1 LNSGLREA
9 SGLPVTAHIRTFNHT
24 QGTFVNTIAPQA
36 GLSRILQAAAAL
48 TTASLL
54 LSFLIGSATADEQTT
69 NSSDAADTSVV
80 VRSGGS
86 GRFLYGRWGA
96 VTANVVNTSN
106 SPAKTLV
113 VVTPSTGGLQYGRR
127 IELPARVM
135 FDATWPVQVT
145 GRKQPGPVDFQYLHF
160 PGGEDDGVI
169 RTRQSEKE
177 SPSFAALASESAA
190 GLAGYIPD
198 VRESVTN
205 DVELKLLVQAYRFPK
220 VGSAGLTSFLARDIS
235 HHSDCLDPLDTLV
248 IGDPLLTNHPM
259 ACDSIRS
266 WLQRGGRL
274 HLPLDLIG
282 EEVVRSLLGD
292 SLPLT
297 VVGETSANSVTL
309 ELNPDFPKAQYPVRS
324 VTREYDEPTRY
335 LRLVAGGGEVLWS
348 IGGWP
353 VAIRLSVG
361 RGYVLVTAVDPRV
374 FTVSRDNSSGG
385 PDRAPIESS
394 RRMLETLFD
403 GRPEPLISR
412 EAAADHAAGLVGYS
426 IPGQRTALALLSIF
440 PVLLL
445 IFGGR
450 LLKRSSGE
458 KLIWAV
464 PSLAFVAAMPAL
476 AIGFKTR
483 SVAPDTLIETRV
495 MSAAAGSA
503 TVVSDGFASVYLPT
517 ALDLPVASAAGSIL
531 DAQAESSNLD
541 YRRLIWDGAASS
553 HWEHLNQPAGLK
565 TYPLRAIREGAQPFN
580 VTGTFDEGGF
590 RAELQAPGFDDAA
603 DFIAV
608 GLGPERL
615 SLIRSG
621 NTLRATADS
630 LLEQGQFQASA
641 LTSEAQRQRTQLLN
655 SLFRPSE
662 RMEMFP
668 AQPTIMFWEAS
679 DKTLLEFSSTNVRTN
694 QSTLVVL
701 PVRWV
706 PPPAGQPVTLL
717 SPLMTMRSIETANGG
732 YGGLYNNPR
741 REWVPLESPSQT
753 LLEFLLPPVCRPF
766 QLEAAEVQFTARAG
780 ARKLTVYGGT
790 PENLVVVKEIEN
802 ALGAIRF
809 PIPPELAA
817 AACLEGRF
825 YLQIEVGPLMKEYVG
840 TDSAADGEQDDNY
853 SINRCLLT
861 LRGRRLETTAE

>member
-1 LNSGLREA
+1 MRNA
-9 SGLPVTAHIRTFNHT
+9 SGLQVTAHIRKFHRT
-24 QGTFVNTIAPQA
+24 QGTFVKIMAPKT
-36 GLSRILQAAAAL
+36 GSGRILPASAVFTLATALCVCAAWP
-48 TTASLL
+48 
-54 LSFLIGSATADEQTT
+54 ATADEPGT
-69 NSSDAADTSVV
+69 NAAAEQDTAVV
-80 VRSGGS
+80 VRSGGT
-86 GRFLYGRWGA
+86 GRFLFGRWGA
-96 VTANVVNTSN
+96 VTASVVNTGN
-106 SPAKTLV
+106 APAKTLV

-127 IELPARVM
+127 IEVPARVM

-169 RTRQSEKE
+169 RTRATEKE

-190 GLAGYIPD
+190 GLAGFIPD
-198 VRESVTN
+198 VRDGVTN
-205 DVELKLLVQAYRFPK
+205 DAELKLMVQAYRFPK

-309 ELNPDFPKAQYPVRS
+309 ELNPDLPKAQYPVRS
-324 VTREYDEPTRY
+324 VVREYDEPTRY

-348 IGGWP
+348 IDGWP
-353 VAIRLSVG
+353 VAIRLPVG

-374 FTVSRDNSSGG
+374 FTVPRDNSSGG
-385 PDRAPIESS
+385 PDRAPIDSS

-412 EAAADHAAGLVGYS
+412 DAAANHAAGLVGYS
-426 IPGQRTALALLSIF
+426 IPGQGTALMLLSIF
-440 PVLLL
+440 PVLLI

-450 LLKRSSGE
+450 LLQRSAGE
-458 KLIWAV
+458 KLVWAV
-464 PSLAFVAAMPAL
+464 PVLSFLAALPAL
-476 AIGFKTR
+476 AIGFRTR

-517 ALDLPVASAAGSIL
+517 AMDLPVSSSTGSIL

-565 TYPLRAIREGAQPFN
+565 TYPLRAVREGAQPFN
-580 VTGTFDEGGF
+580 VTGTFDEAGF
-590 RAELQAPGFDDAA
+590 RADLQAPGFDDAA

-615 SLIRSG
+615 SLARTG
-621 NTLRATADS
+621 NTLRATTES
-630 LLEQGQFQASA
+630 LLEQGQFQSSA
-641 LTSEAQRQRTQLLN
+641 LTSEAQRQRSQLLN

-668 AQPTIMFWEAS
+668 AQPTVMFWEES
-679 DKTLLEFSSTNVRTN
+679 DKTLLEFGSPDLRAN

-701 PVRWV
+701 PIRWV

-717 SPLMTMRSIETANGG
+717 SPLMTMRSIETASGG

-753 LLEFLLPPVCRPF
+753 LLEFILPPVCRPF

-780 ARKLTVYGGT
+780 ARKLTVSSGT
-790 PENLVVVKEIEN
+790 PGNLVVVKEVEN
-802 ALGAIRF
+802 ALGTITIS
-809 PIPPELAA
+809 IPTELAA
-817 AACLEGRF
+817 TACLAGRF
-825 YLQIEVGPLMKEYVG
+825 YLQVEVGPLMKEYVG

-853 SINRCLLT
+853 SISRCLLT
-861 LRGRRLETTAE
+861 LKGRRLEATAE